1 MEEKTKTEQTIQE
14 LFNSLSGFND
24 TAISKEP
31 IKGIT
36 RNEFSNEIIAVDFP
50 NSKLVRAEYNEGDNK
65 NIPIF
70 ILLDKPLNFPWV
82 YHIKKSEDQKNK
94 LPMTISDL
102 EHKESGDAFDSIIDS
117 LALLDGGQKLRL
129 IEELKST
136 I

>member
-1 MEEKTKTEQTIQE
+1 MQKEQTIQE

-24 TAISKEP
+24 TAISKDP

-36 RNEFSNEIIAVDFP
+36 RNEFSKEIIAVDFP
-50 NSKLVRAEYNEGDNK
+50 NSRLVRAEYNEGENK

-70 ILLDKPLNFPWV
+70 ILLDKPVTFPWV
-82 YHIKKSEDQKNK
+82 YHIKKAEDQKDF
-94 LPMTISDL
+94 MSISDL

-117 LALLDGGQKLRL
+117 LALLDRGQKLRL

>member
-1 MEEKTKTEQTIQE
+1 
-14 LFNSLSGFND
+14 
-24 TAISKEP
+24 
-31 IKGIT
+31 
-36 RNEFSNEIIAVDFP
+36 
-50 NSKLVRAEYNEGDNK
+50 VRAEYNDGENK

-70 ILLDKPLNFPWV
+70 ILLDKPVTFPWV
-82 YHIKKSEDQKNK
+82 YHIKKTEDQKDF
-94 LPMTISDL
+94 MSISDL